1 MRAQYRLFPRGT
13 IVALVFL
20 TVCVSIARADEI
32 IELKPGFAM
41 LLRLQ
46 KSFNTVSVGN
56 PEVADVVP
64 FQTERA
70 ILLTG
75 KAAGATNLIV
85 LDEARNEIFNATVL
99 VGARDTGKVSS
110 HSRNNLHDYWAYRC
124 TPICERVED
133 KFERIERPAPVIVVP
148 QSDATP
154 TQKPRAIQQPGSPQ
168 DGRSV
173 Q

>member
-1 MRAQYRLFPRGT
+1 MRTRDRLFPQGI
-13 IVALVFL
+13 IVVLGFL
-20 TVCVSIARADEI
+20 TACMSITQADEI
-32 IELKPGFAM
+32 IELKSGFAM

-46 KSFNTVSVGN
+46 KSFSTVSVGN

-64 FQTERA
+64 FQPERA

-85 LDEARNEIFNATVL
+85 LDEARNEIFNATIL
-99 VGARDTGKVSS
+99 VGARDTGKVTS
-110 HSRNNLHDYWAYRC
+110 HSRNNLNDYWAYRC
-124 TPICERVED
+124 TPVCERVED

-154 TQKPRAIQQPGSPQ
+154 TQKPRAIEQPAALQ
-168 DGRSV
+168 DGRSI